1 MNTPK
6 QQFHSLWKES
16 EMSQQQKGYVQEEM
30 VKKHELDTLS
40 TLEQDCQK
48 QNEGYFHRFQL
59 LIDQIKNCTD
69 NMVSLLSEVT
79 DSQNQNMGQLLSS
92 LPQDQSRSLLE
103 LISDITYKN
112 TELIHLLRQQG
123 LAYTGIAKMHK
134 EHFEIAQENDI
145 ICLEERELHDLLV
158 QRILQVS
165 STGFLKTNLQEK
177 RLIEVLKKRGIQQ
190 QEMNQILAEL
200 EEKIAN
206 HTSSWQQEH
215 LIQEEMKGTLTMMC
229 AAPPVYFTELER
241 ILQHEKARIHQQV
254 EQALQISELKEERKT
269 SQLLMKQ
276 LDSSPSKTEANL
288 VQENQRL
295 TESVAGREREKKLM
309 QIKIKEL
316 ESALV
321 GAEDRVSDYKKVS
334 IRIHR
339 EMQLLLTHI
348 KEKEKF
354 IKTLKKEL
362 QDLETE
368 AEKRADSNKQ
378 ELEELRMRVAMMEL
392 ENSQLMNQQNQ
403 Q

>member
-254 EQALQISELKEERKT
+254 EQALQISEDLKTRYYDLRENLQAFIVKSTEQLKEERKT

-295 TESVAGREREKKLM
+295 TESVAGREREKK
-309 QIKIKEL
+309 
-316 ESALV
+316 
-321 GAEDRVSDYKKVS
+321 
-334 IRIHR
+334 
-339 EMQLLLTHI
+339 
-348 KEKEKF
+348 
-354 IKTLKKEL
+354 
-362 QDLETE
+362 TE

>member
-123 LAYTGIAKMHK
+123 
-134 EHFEIAQENDI
+134 
-145 ICLEERELHDLLV
+145 
-158 QRILQVS
+158 
-165 STGFLKTNLQEK
+165 
-177 RLIEVLKKRGIQQ
+177 
-190 QEMNQILAEL
+190 EMNQILAEL

-254 EQALQISELKEERKT
+254 EQALQISEDLKTRYYDLRENLQAFIVKSTEQLKEERKT